1 MKKIL
6 LVALAAVGMA
16 ACVQNEELAVSNGNA
31 IKFDNVY
38 VDNATKTAIDGSYTA
53 AKGNLD
59 HFNVWA
65 TIGNGGVSTNIFEDL
80 AVTKNGGAWTYDAS
94 LTQYWI
100 PGNYYEFVGV
110 VDGTVATTTDDCK
123 LPVTIST
130 NLADQKDV
138 LYAWAERDYTANS
151 TPEAVHLNF
160 KHLLA
165 KIKFEVQNTIPAE
178 MSEYTYTVES
188 IEIQNADKNGVYT
201 ITDRKCLQAC
211 QARVSR
217 PQIGNYIR
225 P

>member
-65 TIGNGGVSTNIFEDL
+65 TIGNGSVSTNIFENL
-80 AVTKNGGAWTYDAS
+80 AVTKVNGAWTYDAS

-110 VDGTVATTTDDCK
+110 VDGTVGTTTDDCK

-138 LYAWAERDYTANS
+138 LYAWAERDYTA
-151 TPEAVHLNF
+151 
-160 KHLLA
+160 
-165 KIKFEVQNTIPAE
+165 
-178 MSEYTYTVES
+178 
-188 IEIQNADKNGVYT
+188 
-201 ITDRKCLQAC
+201 
-211 QARVSR
+211 
-217 PQIGNYIR
+217 
-225 P
+225 